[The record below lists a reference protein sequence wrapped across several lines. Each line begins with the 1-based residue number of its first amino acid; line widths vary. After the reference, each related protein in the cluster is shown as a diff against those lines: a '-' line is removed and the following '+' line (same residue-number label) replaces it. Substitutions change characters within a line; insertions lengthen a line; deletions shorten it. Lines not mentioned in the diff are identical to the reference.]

1 MARDRAETGEF
12 TESITLAAV
21 VDAIRRAEGPVVTT
35 GDVADALDCSTEAA
49 RPKLT
54 ALAETGR
61 VDRGTAGARAVVW
74 WLTER
79 ETITTEIDAEDPL
92 LSGAALFAGDEPID
106 EDEIDE
112 DEIDDVVYG
121 DA

>member
-35 GDVADALDCSTEAA
+35 RDVADALDCSTEAA
-49 RPKLT
+49 RLKLT

-61 VDRGTAGARAVVW
+61 VDRRTVGARAVVW

-92 LSGAALFAGDEPID
+92 FSGAALFAGDEPID
-106 EDEIDE
+106 EDEID
-112 DEIDDVVYG
+112 DVVYG